1 MDEVT
6 FRSDTVLSDVHLYT
20 PNHRHLMVRLNSM
33 GQPVFLSQFKLLW
46 SRDSWAGP
54 DSECARGG
62 DVSTHEAPSPTPS
75 SPGSPPVSGGS
86 GEGLTLQAGQEELGT
101 QLDEDGDLDVV
112 RRPQATLEPDPAET
126 PRDKVH
132 PMILTQEE
140 ADGPGPEAPESCP
153 HSIIQIEHTMATP
166 LEDVGKQV
174 WRGALFLADYI
185 LFQRDLFQGCTALEL
200 GAGTGLASIVA
211 ATVARTVYCTDVGA
225 DLLAMCQRNVVLNSH
240 LAAAG
245 GGVVKVKELDWL
257 KADFCT
263 DPTVP
268 FSWSEEDIADLY
280 THTTVLFAAEVFYDD
295 DLTDALF
302 NTLSRLVHRLK
313 NGCTAILSVEKR
325 FNFTL
330 RHLDVTCEAYDH
342 FRSSLQA
349 LEKQAEGSLRFVV
362 EPVDASFP
370 QLLTYE
376 RIRQLELWKIVAEPA
391 L

>member
-153 HSIIQIEHTMATP
+153 HSIIQI
-166 LEDVGKQV
+166 
-174 WRGALFLADYI
+174 
-185 LFQRDLFQGCTALEL
+185 
-200 GAGTGLASIVA
+200 
-211 ATVARTVYCTDVGA
+211 DVGA